1 MVAGGRILACL
12 VKQTAKEASLQ
23 LIGQSLMRLVRQR
36 IDRMRET
43 RCPFCGH
50 DPYHYV
56 DIGVGYEPA
65 AVNCCDLGVDL
76 FQYGTKKAR
85 KLAALKSSP
94 SPRKQARFKRM
105 MAEHWR
111 EPVRCL
117 TLELGGDE

>member
-65 AVNCCDLGVDL
+65 AVICCDLGVDL

-111 EPVRCL
+111 EQY
-117 TLELGGDE
+117 GA